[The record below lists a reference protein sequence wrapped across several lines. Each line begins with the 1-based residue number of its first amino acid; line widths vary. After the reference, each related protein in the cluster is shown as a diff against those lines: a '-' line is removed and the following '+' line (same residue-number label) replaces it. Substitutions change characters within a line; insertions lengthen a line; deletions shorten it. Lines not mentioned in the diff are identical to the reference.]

1 MYKDQHNVATRLQRS
16 ILIAS
21 AIGIAAISIIVAL
34 ITVIPHYQ
42 HLRED
47 AESDL
52 TQAVKTR
59 SLAIEEYLSRISD
72 IALQITSRTQIR
84 VALEEYNRGERTLE
98 SLRAFSIPKLADALA
113 KSPEVAGMV
122 RFDMTGT
129 AVVTLGKGTPPSLW
143 MLEDFGSMEVII
155 YDPVEIDSTLY
166 LLVKA
171 PIMGEEG
178 IVGTDL
184 VLFKMSRLEEIA
196 GDMSGLGRSSHMFL
210 GTYDAGE
217 VHIFFSCDTR
227 RMPLPDSALT
237 PPVIAGFLRASKGE
251 QGILVPE
258 QNRFGNEED
267 IIAYGPIY
275 EEAWAIVL
283 SQDTTE
289 LYGSAHRSLAI
300 LVSMIVGF
308 LIVGVLGITRLLQPL
323 AGKMVLHADELERDI
338 AEKTFSL
345 QMELRERRRAEEA
358 LLVINRLLEMISAC
372 NQALAHASDDESG
385 TMQSVCNII
394 VEIGGYRLAWVGLTE
409 EADASPIGIYNVS
422 PLSRN
427 IKLVE
432 PIACAGYRTGDPK
445 PTTIHWLDTEEQSPT
460 KYVIEQRSMWVAT
473 HITTNPDLHTF
484 HAEATHFGYDS
495 CIILPLNVN
504 GRTVGALHIYHTASE
519 GFAAEEAKLLSELAG
534 DLSYGLSTIRA
545 RVESRRAFEE
555 VERLKHHNELILENI
570 GEGIFGLDNEG
581 RTTFVNRSATRLLGY
596 TANELIGELHHEL
609 VHHSYPSGDPY
620 PIDRCRISNFVP
632 GERIGRV
639 EDEVFWRKD
648 GTSFPISYLSIPMI
662 EHGERVGIVVTFQDI
677 TERKQAEEDL
687 RHAKEAAETATRA
700 KSEFLANMSHEIRT
714 PMNAV
719 IGMTTLLLDTSLSL
733 EQRDFVETIRTS
745 GSALLTIIND
755 IIDFSKIEAGKMELE
770 YQPFELRTCIEES
783 LDLVTPAAAEK
794 HIDLTYL
801 IQEGTP
807 DTIIGDITRLRQIL
821 VNLLSNAVKFTEE
834 GSVTVMVESE
844 GVVDPPVL
852 PAPMGEE
859 LEKHNAHDRR
869 THHIHFAVSDTGI
882 GIPKDRLYR
891 LFESFSQTDS
901 SMTRKYG
908 GTGLGLAISKR
919 LSQMMNGTMWV
930 ESEVD
935 KGSTFHIR
943 IQAMESPSI
952 PKRHFHRKLPQ
963 LVGKRVL
970 VVDDN
975 PMNRFVLTHQLESWG
990 IEPWGVGSARE
1001 ALDLLNEDSQFD
1013 LAILDLHMPDMDG
1026 LTLATEIRKSEGGVS
1041 STARPSEANSSSIP
1055 LIPLVLLPS
1064 MEPGRQALKDTGV
1077 TFAACLTKPVKP
1089 AVLHQS
1095 LLNIFSGEMAPPTE
1109 RQSARQQLDS
1119 TMAQRHPLR
1128 ILVAEDNVVNQ
1139 KVILRL
1145 LERMGYR
1152 ADVAANGREVLESL
1166 SRQPYDV
1173 VLMDVQMPEM
1183 DGLEATRIVRQ
1194 RWPNLDIYIIAMTA
1208 HALDQDREQC
1218 IAAGMD
1224 NYVSKPIQVAEL
1236 VDALEAK
1243 RSPSLHEKGNT

>member
-1 MYKDQHNVATRLQRS
+1 MATRLQRS

-21 AIGIAAISIIVAL
+21 AIGIVAISIIVAL
-34 ITVIPHYQ
+34 ITIIPHYQ
-42 HLRED
+42 HLRQN
-47 AESDL
+47 AERDL

-59 SLAIEEYLSRISD
+59 SLAIEEYLSRIHD

-84 VALEEYNRGERTLE
+84 VALEEYNRGERSLE
-98 SLRAFSIPKLADALA
+98 NLRAFSIPKLADALA
-113 KSPEVAGMV
+113 KSPEAAGMV
-122 RFDMTGT
+122 RVDVTGT
-129 AVVTLGKGTPPSLW
+129 AVITLGKGIPPSLIPPSLW
-143 MLEDFGSMEVII
+143 MLEDFGSMEVVV
-155 YDPVEIDSTLY
+155 YDPVEIDNTLF

-171 PIMGEEG
+171 PIVGEDG

-196 GDMSGLGRSSHMFL
+196 GDMSELGQSSNMFL
-210 GTYDAGE
+210 GSYESGE
-217 VHIFFSCDTR
+217 VHIFLSYDTKR
-227 RMPLPDSALT
+227 RSVPDSALNSS
-237 PPVIAGFLRASKGE
+237 VISGFLRASKGE
-251 QGILVPE
+251 QGILIPE
-258 QNRFGNEED
+258 DTRFGNPKD
-267 IIAYGPIY
+267 IVAYGPIY
-275 EEAWAIVL
+275 EEAWAIVV
-283 SQDTTE
+283 SQDTVE

-300 LVSMIVGF
+300 LVSIIVGF

-323 AGKMVLHADELERDI
+323 AGKMVLHADELEKDI
-338 AEKTFSL
+338 AEKTVSL

-358 LLVINRLLEMISAC
+358 LLLINRLLEMISAC

-385 TMQSVCNII
+385 TMQSVCNMI
-394 VEIGGYRLAWVGLTE
+394 VEIGGYRLAWLGLTE
-409 EADASPIGIYNVS
+409 EADASPIGYNVS

-445 PTTIHWLDTEEQSPT
+445 PTTIHWLGTEDQSPT
-460 KYVIEQRSMWVAT
+460 KHVIEQRSMWVAT

-545 RVESRRAFEE
+545 RVESRRAVEE

-581 RTTFVNRSATRLLGY
+581 RITFVNRSVTRLLGY

-609 VHHSYPSGDPY
+609 VHHSYPNGDPY
-620 PIDRCRISNFVP
+620 PVEQCRISNFVP
-632 GERIGRV
+632 GERIGGV

-677 TERKQAEEDL
+677 TERKQAEKDL
-687 RHAKEAAETATRA
+687 HHAKEAAETATRA

-755 IIDFSKIEAGKMELE
+755 ILDFSKIEAGKMELE

-844 GVVDPPVL
+844 GIINPPML

-859 LEKHNAHDRR
+859 REKHNAHEGQ

-882 GIPKDRLYR
+882 GIPQDRLYR

-908 GTGLGLAISKR
+908 GTGLGLAISRR

-930 ESEVD
+930 ESEVT
-935 KGSTFHIR
+935 KGSTFHVR

-952 PKRHFHRKLPQ
+952 PKRHFHRNLPQ

-1001 ALDLLNEDSQFD
+1001 ALDLLNEDAQFD

-1026 LTLATEIRKSEGGVS
+1026 LTLATEIRKSEEGGS
-1041 STARPSEANSSSIP
+1041 STAHPSEANSSSIP

-1095 LLNIFSGEMAPPTE
+1095 LLNIFSGEMAPPTK
-1109 RQSARQQLDS
+1109 RHSGHQQLDS

-1166 SRQPYDV
+1166 GRQPYDV

-1183 DGLEATRIVRQ
+1183 DGLEATRSIRKQ
-1194 RWPNLDIYIIAMTA
+1194 WPELDTYIIAMTA

-1236 VDALEAK
+1236 VDALEAT
-1243 RSPSLHEKGNT
+1243 RSPSLHEKGNTQ